1 MNIIQELLQGTV
13 LPRMVKVRQR
23 FNVTEISDVQA
34 TLQAEFRNPDVGDT
48 IKPGMRIAVAV
59 GSRGL
64 NQLPLLVKTTVEEI
78 KARGGIPFIVPAMGS
93 HGAATAEGQVT
104 LLAELGVTEDSAG
117 CEIISSMEVVK
128 VGQIDSGLE
137 VLMDKTAYE
146 ADGIVIINRIKPH
159 TAFRGPCESGFA
171 KMITI
176 GLANQKGADACHAY
190 GFGKMAEHVLEMAK
204 IKIAA
209 TKILFGIATIE
220 NAYDNIYKL
229 VAVPAAVM
237 LETEQKLLPEAKQQ
251 MPRIMFDPIDV
262 LVVDQIG
269 KEISGEGMD
278 PNITGRYATPYA
290 SGGISVNKVVIR
302 DLTDKSHGNA
312 TGVGVADYITR
323 KMFDKFDLHSLYSNC
338 LTNTI
343 TRPALIPP
351 IMDNDKEALLSA
363 VKTCNARDLS
373 WVKMV
378 RIKDTMHLEEIYISE
393 ALLAEAQNNPDIEIC
408 GEPVEMRFDDAGN
421 LID

>member
-1 MNIIQELLQGTV
+1 MSITQELLKNTV

-23 FNVTEISDVQA
+23 FPVTALDDVAGAVRQEFARPEIGGTV
-34 TLQAEFRNPDVGDT
+34 R
-48 IKPGMRIAVAV
+48 PGMRIAVAV

-64 NQLPLLVKTTVEEI
+64 NQLPLLVRTTVDEI
-78 KARGGIPFIVPAMGS
+78 KARGAKPFIVPAMGS

-104 LLAELGVTEDSAG
+104 LLAELGVTADSAG
-117 CEIISSMEVVK
+117 CEIVSSMEVVK
-128 VGQIDSGLE
+128 VGQLDSGLD
-137 VLMDKTAYE
+137 VLMDRTAFE

-159 TAFRGPCESGFA
+159 TAFRGPCESGFV
-171 KMITI
+171 KMISI

-190 GFGKMAEHVLEMAK
+190 GFGKLAEHIVDMAR
-204 IKIAA
+204 IKIAQ
-209 TKILFGIATIE
+209 TKLLFGVGTIE
-220 NAYDNIYKL
+220 NAYDNICQL
-229 VAVPAAVM
+229 VAVPARSI
-237 LETEQKLLPEAKQQ
+237 LEIEPKLLLKAKQE

-278 PNITGRYATPYA
+278 PNITGRFATPFA
-290 SGGISVNKVVIR
+290 DGGISVNKLVIR

-312 TGVGVADYITR
+312 TGLGVADYITR
-323 KMFDKFDLHSLYSNC
+323 RMFNKIDLESLYSNC

-351 IMDNDKEALLSA
+351 IMDSDWDALRAA

-373 WVKMV
+373 YIKMV
-378 RIKDTMHLEEIYISE
+378 RIKDTLHLEDILISE
-393 ALLAEAQNNPDIEIC
+393 ALLAEARANHHIEVC
-408 GEPVEMRFDDAGN
+408 GELTDMRFDGAGN
-421 LID
+421 LLG